1 MELGVYSFGDIHPN
15 PVTREKVSPGRRLL
29 DLLERIRLA
38 EQIGLDFFGIGEH
51 HRPDYAVSSPSTV
64 LAAAAAQTSRIGL
77 SSAVT
82 VLSTEDPVRVYQQF
96 ATIDL
101 ISNGRVELMA
111 GRGSFIESYPL
122 FGAELSDYDA
132 LYDEKI
138 QLLLLIDDG
147 NPVTWSG
154 RFRPALKDAVILPRP
169 YPKPGLG
176 EHLRISVATGGNP
189 ESSVRAGLLGLPIN
203 YAIIGGQPERFAPL
217 VDLYR
222 RAFEQ
227 SDSPRAT
234 APEVAVSGMGFVSDD
249 GKALNTFFPHWLDS
263 MRRISRER
271 GFPMPDRASYEAQAV
286 PGGAYFIGGP
296 EEIAERIV
304 DLHGH
309 LRHDRQGFQMDLSS
323 VPQAASLKAIELLGT
338 KVAPLVRRALGTSAP
353 TASGQ
358 QPTAPLSGDDRG

>member
-1 MELGVYSFGDIHPN
+1 MSRMRLGVYSFGDIHPN
-15 PVTREKVSPGRRLL
+15 PVTGERTSPGQRLA

-38 EQIGLDFFGIGEH
+38 EQVGLDFFGIGEH
-51 HRPDYAVSSPSTV
+51 HRADYAVSAPGTL
-64 LAAAAAQTSRIGL
+64 LAAAAGQTSRIGL

-101 ISNGRVELMA
+101 ISSGRVELMA

-122 FGAELSDYDA
+122 FGASLADYDA

-138 QLLLLIDDG
+138 QLLLQIDAG

-154 RFRPALKDAVILPRP
+154 QFRPALDNAVILPRP

-189 ESSVRAGLLGLPIN
+189 ESSVRAGILGLPVN
-203 YAIIGGQPERFAPL
+203 YAIIGGQPARFAPL

-222 RAFEQ
+222 RAFAQTERPGAVQ
-227 SDSPRAT
+227 
-234 APEVAVSGMGFVSDD
+234 EVAVSGMGFLSDD
-249 GKALNTFFPHWLDS
+249 GRAAEKFFPHWLDS

-271 GFPMPDRASYEAQAV
+271 RFPMPDRASYDSQSA
-286 PGGAYFIGGP
+286 PGGAYFIGTP
-296 EEIAERIV
+296 EQVADRIV
-304 DLHGH
+304 DLHRVLG
-309 LRHDRQGFQMDLSS
+309 HDRQGFQMDLSS
-323 VPQAASLKAIELLGT
+323 VPQADSLRAIELLGT
-338 KVAPLVRRALGTSAP
+338 GVAPLVRAALG
-353 TASGQ
+353 
-358 QPTAPLSGDDRG
+358 